1 MTWITQLLGSCL
13 GHEEPTNL
21 SITKAVNEESKQPE
35 GTIRNPS
42 SGQSHRLQP
51 IRSRQSTRAP
61 INTRLKNIHD
71 TSKFFIT
78 FSTRMKKFQI
88 EDQVRLQQVSD
99 VVTHIKDNVFS
110 CSDTLILEG
119 ETQELKKKV
128 FKALCSVAT
137 LDDISLLTK
146 EISEVKTLAQA
157 IPSSNFIDNLN
168 KLSDSEWTLLSTHP
182 SLLKAAIQLNDAD
195 HVTVVFSHI
204 IQNCFQQLVIGM
216 SEEQKAGLKA
226 LKEPTCLDIQVWG
239 KIINA
244 S

>member
-13 GHEEPTNL
+13 GHEDPRNL
-21 SITKAVNEESKQPE
+21 TITEAVNEESKQTE
-35 GTIRNPS
+35 ATIRRPS
-42 SGQSHRLQP
+42 SGQSYTVQP
-51 IRSRQSTRAP
+51 IRNCQSARAP
-61 INTRLKNIHD
+61 VNLRLKNIHD

-99 VVTHIKDNVFS
+99 VVTQIRDNVFS

-137 LDDISLLTK
+137 LEDISLLTK
-146 EISEVKTLAQA
+146 EIGEVKTLAQA
-157 IPSSNFIDNLN
+157 NPSSNFIDNLN
-168 KLSDSEWTLLSTHP
+168 KLSDSEWTLLSTHS
-182 SLLKAAIQLNDAD
+182 SLLKATGQLNDAD
-195 HVTVVFSHI
+195 HVTVVFAHI

-216 SEEQKAGLKA
+216 SDEQKAELKA
-226 LKEPTCLDIQVWG
+226 MKEPTCLDKQVWG
-239 KIINA
+239 KIING

>member
-13 GHEEPTNL
+13 GHEEPRNL
-21 SITKAVNEESKQPE
+21 SITEAVNEESKQPE

-51 IRSRQSTRAP
+51 IRNRQSTRAP
-61 INTRLKNIHD
+61 INTRLQNIYN
-71 TSKFFIT
+71 TSRFFIT
-78 FSTRMKKFQI
+78 FSTRMEKFQI
-88 EDQVRLQQVSD
+88 EDKVRLQQISD
-99 VVTHIKDNVFS
+99 VVTQIKDDVFS
-110 CSDTLILEG
+110 CRDTLILEG
-119 ETQELKKKV
+119 ETQELKKKA
-128 FKALCSVAT
+128 FTALCSVAT

-146 EISEVKTLAQA
+146 EISEVRALAQSELN
-157 IPSSNFIDNLN
+157 SSFVSKLN
-168 KLSDSEWTLLSTHP
+168 SLSDREWNLLSTHP

-216 SEEQKAGLKA
+216 SEEQKAELKA
-226 LKEPTCLDIQVWG
+226 LKEPTCLDRQAWG